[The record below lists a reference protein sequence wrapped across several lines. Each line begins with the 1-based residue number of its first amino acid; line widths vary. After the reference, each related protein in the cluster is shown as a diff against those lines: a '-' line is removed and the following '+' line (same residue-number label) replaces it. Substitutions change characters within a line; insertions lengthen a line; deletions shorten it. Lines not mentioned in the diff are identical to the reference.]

1 MASTWSN
8 LGIRLMATGENDGTW
23 GAQTNDNWNRME
35 DASDGIA
42 TIAVS
47 GAVSL
52 TFTAEPTSYAD
63 ENGRNKVLVF
73 TGSAGSTQNIT
84 FPNIEKT
91 YFVLNDSNSILT
103 LKAGTAAQTVTLP
116 AGKDMAIY
124 VDGSDEVHNA
134 LANLQTTTLAASGNI
149 TASSS
154 SGSQPFIN
162 IENTNNGATAG
173 SLKFINDRGAAG
185 VDGDLSGT
193 ITFFADDSDQNN
205 QEFARIEGKA
215 VDATSGS
222 EEGGLD
228 FYVAEV
234 DGTVTKGMAIAGH
247 ASGDGD
253 VTVDITTHD
262 GSSGGLKLGGTLV
275 TSTATELNLLDGQ
288 TALFTT
294 GKAIAM
300 AIVFG

>member
-1 MASTWSN
+1 
-8 LGIRLMATGENDGTW
+8 MATGENDGTW
-23 GAQTNDNWNRME
+23 GAQTNDNWNRIE
-35 DASDGIA
+35 DASDGLA
-42 TIAVS
+42 TVAVS

-52 TFTAEPTSYAD
+52 TFTTEPTSYAD

-103 LKAGTAAQTVTLP
+103 LKAGSAAATTTLP

-154 SGSQPFIN
+154 SGSQPF
-162 IENTNNGATAG
+162 
-173 SLKFINDRGAAG
+173 
-185 VDGDLSGT
+185 
-193 ITFFADDSDQNN
+193 TFFSDDSDQNN

-215 VDATSGS
+215 VDATAGS

-253 VTVDITTHD
+253 VTVDISTHD